1 MRQGDLKIIHRLN
14 GNGMFLCYN
23 YTAVMYD
30 QSITSKV
37 KLLRKKGLTFNE
49 IRDEF
54 PFLSKSAI
62 SYWVRDISLTPSQKQ
77 RIISKQLKG
86 RTALMKYNEVR
97 KDDARR
103 NSELVIKKASK
114 EIHKISRRDLLIAG
128 AALYCAEGYT
138 KSKYIIEVANS
149 NPLIISFMMRFF
161 REILHIEEKKF
172 RCVLVLHPGLN
183 VKRAISF
190 WSSLTAIPENQFHK
204 SYIKPPKSS
213 TGKMH
218 NILYNGT
225 AKIRVCDVRK
235 LWQLRG
241 YFGALLGSMAP
252 SSSPV

>member
-1 MRQGDLKIIHRLN
+1 
-14 GNGMFLCYN
+14 MFLCYN
-23 YTAVMYD
+23 HTAVMYN
-30 QSITSKV
+30 QLIKSEV
-37 KLLRKKGLTFNE
+37 KLLRKRGLTFNE
-49 IRDEF
+49 IKDKF
-54 PFLSKSAI
+54 SFLSKSTI
-62 SYWVRDISLTPSQKQ
+62 STWVRDISLTLSQEQ

-86 RTALMKYNEVR
+86 QIALMKYNKVK
-97 KDDARR
+97 KDNARR
-103 NSELVIKKASK
+103 NSKLVIKKASK
-114 EIHKISRRDLLIAG
+114 EIRKISRRDLLIAG

-172 RCVLVLHPGLN
+172 RCALVLHPGLN
-183 VKRAISF
+183 VKKAISF
-190 WSSLTAIPENQFHK
+190 WSSLTSIPKSQFHK

-225 AKIRVCDVRK
+225 AKIRVCDVKK

-241 YFGALLGSMAP
+241 YFGALLDPMAP